1 MQCHLLVFEASE
13 GDDKSHTII
22 IDAFANSLK
31 FKGVRP
37 FSLLVVFN
45 DFISFLNVLN
55 SPHLP

>member
-22 IDAFANSLK
+22 TDAFANSLK

-37 FSLLVVFN
+37 FSLYL
-45 DFISFLNVLN
+45 SGL
-55 SPHLP
+55 